1 MLAPQAKS
9 VDRRNRDDG
18 MTLPPVNSRSS
29 DAGFPSVLP
38 DTNNIG
44 PERFARQP
52 VCGDAGESGT
62 RAPWRLTIDRRRAIA
77 HHMAHIED
85 AL

>member
-18 MTLPPVNSRSS
+18 MTFPPVNSRSS

-38 DTNNIG
+38 EANNIG
-44 PERFARQP
+44 PEHFVRQP
-52 VCGDAGESGT
+52 ACGIPGESGT

-77 HHMAHIED
+77 HHMALIGG